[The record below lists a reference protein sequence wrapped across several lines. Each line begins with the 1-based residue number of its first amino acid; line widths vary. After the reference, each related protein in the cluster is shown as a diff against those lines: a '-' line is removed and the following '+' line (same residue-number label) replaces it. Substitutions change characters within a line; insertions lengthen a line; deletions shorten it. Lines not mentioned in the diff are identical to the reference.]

1 MRAAPW
7 HRRQPAGRLAQT
19 RQLRNVPQRSQQLD
33 RAPERPCRDHPT
45 TSKGHCA
52 FNSGAHLPEPRNSM
66 RLLKIHSTKM
76 QKFKQPPFPWA
87 VLADITLSCIKE
99 KEVTDRQPS
108 STSEAFWAEGV
119 MYLHCCFCL
128 RSLNFIGRAVIQKHI
143 FSYSLKL

>member
-1 MRAAPW
+1 
-7 HRRQPAGRLAQT
+7 
-19 RQLRNVPQRSQQLD
+19 
-33 RAPERPCRDHPT
+33 
-45 TSKGHCA
+45 
-52 FNSGAHLPEPRNSM
+52 M

-119 MYLHCCFCL
+119 MLCTYTVASVSEALIL
-128 RSLNFIGRAVIQKHI
+128 
-143 FSYSLKL
+143 